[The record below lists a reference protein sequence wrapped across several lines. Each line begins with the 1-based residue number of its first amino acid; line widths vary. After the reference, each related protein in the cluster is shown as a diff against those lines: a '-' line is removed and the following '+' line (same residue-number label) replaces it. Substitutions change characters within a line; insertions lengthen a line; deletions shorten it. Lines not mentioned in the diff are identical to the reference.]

1 MTITRLPSGGPWQM
15 DGCTMDLIGSVEGPT
30 AGIAIAA
37 ARGRPAGRGGEPPCA
52 CATTLERVQA
62 AWGLVYERYT
72 QMGLIDVNPFAIH
85 ATRTAVGPHA
95 CVLWG
100 PDGPDD
106 ADVGYTM
113 TLVADG
119 PEGLALDSV
128 YAARLDALRRRGS
141 GLLEMGMLADR
152 RRSAARSI
160 KVLVTMM
167 RWATCYTLQRG
178 LTDVVIGVH
187 PRHAQ
192 FYARHYGFEEFA
204 PPTSYAL
211 VRDHPVVGLRCRLVE
226 LLAQARLPR
235 GLAEVRD
242 RPVPARAFAD
252 RFAFAPQQLRGSAI
266 AGFLEYRYGVHAP
279 RMAVPRATTGVLRR
293 PALAR

>member
-1 MTITRLPSGGPWQM
+1 M
-15 DGCTMDLIGSVEGPT
+15 DRIES
-30 AGIAIAA
+30 AGAFDAGVAVPPERAA
-37 ARGRPAGRGGEPPCA
+37 QRSGEPPCA
-52 CATTLERVQA
+52 CASTLAQVEA
-62 AWGLVYERYT
+62 AWSLVYERYT
-72 QMGLIDVNPFAIH
+72 RLGLIDANPFAIH
-85 ATRTAVGPHA
+85 ATPTAVGPHA

-100 PDGPDD
+100 PDGPGR

-113 TLVADG
+113 TLVADN
-119 PEGLALDSV
+119 PDGLALDSV
-128 YAARLDALRRRGS
+128 YASRLDALRRNGR

-167 RWATCYTLQRG
+167 RWATCYTLHRG

-192 FYARHYGFEEFA
+192 FYARYYGFEEFA
-204 PPTSYAL
+204 PPTSYPL

-226 LLAQARLPR
+226 RLAEPDLPR
-235 GLAEVRD
+235 GLAEVCEK
-242 RPVPARAFAD
+242 PVPARAFAG
-252 RFAFAPQQLRGSAI
+252 RFGFAAGQLRGSAI
-266 AGFLEYRYGVHAP
+266 AAFLAWRYGESARRKAAAHAG
-279 RMAVPRATTGVLRR
+279 AGTLRR